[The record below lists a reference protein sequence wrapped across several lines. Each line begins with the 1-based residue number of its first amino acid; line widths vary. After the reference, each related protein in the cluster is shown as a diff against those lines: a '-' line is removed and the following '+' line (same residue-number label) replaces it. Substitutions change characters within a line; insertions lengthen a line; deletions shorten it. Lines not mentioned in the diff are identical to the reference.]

1 MQSLKLENKLYDTVK
16 EKMRELQQNKM
27 SWIEVQFLMKSVDVL
42 SECRRTL
49 MYTYAFSFYL
59 KKNNIQTSVFKVG
72 EQIHIDHDYNYQIF
86 QGNQKDLEMAT
97 KQLSEYLERDLRTPR
112 TSERK

>member
-59 KKNNIQTSVFKVG
+59 KKNNQTSIFEVGDQILRDGLKKNTSYLVTLSLKVG
-72 EQIHIDHDYNYQIF
+72 GGQDEITLLGAAKIV
-86 QGNQKDLEMAT
+86 T
-97 KQLSEYLERDLRTPR
+97 RW
-112 TSERK
+112 

>member
-1 MQSLKLENKLYDTVK
+1 MYDTVK

-42 SECRRTL
+42 SDCRRTL

-59 KKNNIQTSVFKVG
+59 MKNNQTSIFEVG
-72 EQIHIDHDYNYQIF
+72 DQILTDINY
-86 QGNQKDLEMAT
+86 
-97 KQLSEYLERDLRTPR
+97 
-112 TSERK
+112 

>member
-1 MQSLKLENKLYDTVK
+1 MYDTVK

-59 KKNNIQTSVFKVG
+59 KKNNQTSIFEVG
-72 EQIHIDHDYNYQIF
+72 DQILRDGLKKKHVIF
-86 QGNQKDLEMAT
+86 SDIVT
-97 KQLSEYLERDLRTPR
+97 KGGRGSG
-112 TSERK
+112 